1 MVVDIYYNARSHP
14 SGYTDDLG
22 IMSDKN
28 QWVDA
33 LYVGWYASFGFNHG
47 ERDEFISFCNEAKI
61 DLWQMKDGKFMIMN
75 SEAIPLLMLRYGN
88 G

>member
-1 MVVDIYYNARSHP
+1 MFVICWSSMVVDIYYNSRSHP

-33 LYVGWYASFGFNHG
+33 ALDSIMAS
-47 ERDEFISFCNEAKI
+47 EMSSSASARKQTLIS
-61 DLWQMKDGKFMIMN
+61 GK
-75 SEAIPLLMLRYGN
+75 
-88 G
+88 